1 MSLRALAR
9 ELGVSPT
16 AVSLA
21 LQNSGRVSA
30 DLRRAAQRLAKA
42 RGYVPNA
49 RLAELMSEVRRS
61 SEPTYRGT
69 LGVVSLFP
77 EERPWIERPIW
88 WHLGA
93 NVDGARE
100 TAERHGYKLELFWLK
115 APGMT
120 PKRVAQIIEARGIRG
135 LFCLGALDPEER
147 LPAALK
153 PFALVTQGVSMPDH
167 MHRVISHFSADARV
181 ALDELKARG
190 YRRPGMIMQTHADRR
205 TDFLYTAVFLSHQE
219 RFFAD
224 APIPILRVETWD
236 TELVG
241 RWLDQH
247 RPDVLMMHQDPRFV
261 VELDAFLQ
269 HRRIRVPRDL
279 GYLVLDRIADRER
292 ISGVCQNPRLTG
304 AIAIEML
311 ISRLYLQDFGPPAM
325 PKVELVPGTW
335 NEGRTL
341 RPRL

>member
-16 AVSLA
+16 AISLA

-30 DLRRAAQRLAKA
+30 ELRRAAQRLAKA

-77 EERPWIERPIW
+77 EERPWIARPLW

-93 NVDGARE
+93 NVEGARE

-120 PKRVAQIIEARGIRG
+120 PRRVAQIIEARGVRG
-135 LFCLGALDPEER
+135 LFCLGALDAEEHF
-147 LPAALK
+147 PQALRS
-153 PFALVTQGVSMPDH
+153 FAVVTQGVSMPDR

-181 ALDELKARG
+181 ALDELIARG
-190 YRRPGMIMQTHADRR
+190 YRRPGMIIQPHADRR
-205 TDFLYTAVFLSHQE
+205 TDFLYTGAFLSHQE
-219 RFFAD
+219 RFFPD
-224 APIPILRVETWD
+224 APIPILRTETWD
-236 TELVG
+236 TRLVAT
-241 RWLDQH
+241 WLERH
-247 RPDVLMMHQDPRFV
+247 SPDVLIMHQDPQFV
-261 VELDAFLQ
+261 AELDTFLQ
-269 HRRIRVPRDL
+269 QRSLKVPRDL
-279 GYLVLDRIADRER
+279 GYLVLDRIADRAR

-304 AIAIEML
+304 TIAVEML
-311 ISRLYLQDFGPPAM
+311 ISRLYLQDFGQPAV